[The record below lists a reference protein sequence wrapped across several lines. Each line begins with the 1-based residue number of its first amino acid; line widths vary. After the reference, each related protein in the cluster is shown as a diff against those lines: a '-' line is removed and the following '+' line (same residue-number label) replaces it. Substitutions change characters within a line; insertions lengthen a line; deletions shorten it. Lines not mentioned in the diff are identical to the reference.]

1 MSNIRK
7 WLGVGSALVG
17 LMVVGC
23 GGPVEEPTPGNEPQQ
38 SEAVAD
44 REVTAS
50 GCNDYGWW
58 TCPDNGYWWLYYACL
73 GPADEQSRSGARDVC
88 NASCVA
94 TCVDS
99 GWISG

>member
-1 MSNIRK
+1 MSHIRK

-23 GGPVEEPTPGNEPQQ
+23 GGSIEEPTPGNEPQR
-38 SEAVAD
+38 SEAVAG
-44 REVTAS
+44 EVAAS
-50 GCNDYGWW
+50 GCGDYGWW
-58 TCPDNGYWWLYYACL
+58 TCPDDGFDWLYFACPSNEDL
-73 GPADEQSRSGARDVC
+73 NRLEARDVC

-99 GWISG
+99 GWIRG